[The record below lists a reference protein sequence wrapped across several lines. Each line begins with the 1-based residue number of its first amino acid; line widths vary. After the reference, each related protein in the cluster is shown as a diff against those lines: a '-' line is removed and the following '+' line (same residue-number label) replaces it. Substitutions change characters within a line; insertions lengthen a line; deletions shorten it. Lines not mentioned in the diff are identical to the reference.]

1 MKPLFQTDLNEIL
14 QQTRPHWEQM
24 RGERLFLTGGTGFF
38 GKWLVESFLHI
49 NRELSL
55 GARLTVLTR
64 DPAAFQR
71 AAPWLTANP
80 ALDLV
85 AGDVRT
91 FIAPVGQFPFVI
103 HAATEASAALVESN
117 PGEML
122 STQVAGTAR
131 LLEFV
136 AAANTR
142 KLLLT
147 SSGAVYGRQPDEVTH
162 VPEEYAGAPDPTSA
176 ASVYGEGKRVA
187 ELMGALAAQSGL
199 EVKIAR
205 CFAFVGPHLP
215 LDTHFAAGNF
225 LQAALCDE
233 PIRIAGDGTP
243 LRSYLY
249 AADLTVWLWTM
260 LFAAPSMR
268 PFNVGSEH
276 AVSIRE
282 LAEQTSAFGSSP
294 LAVEIARTPVPGAIP
309 ARYVPSTARARNEL
323 GLASKVPLREALE
336 RTIRWHR
343 QI

>member
-1 MKPLFQTDLNEIL
+1 MKPLFQTDLDGIL
-14 QQTRPHWEQM
+14 RQTAPHWEQM

-71 AAPWLTANP
+71 AVPWLTSDP

-91 FIAPVGQFPFVI
+91 FVAPPGSFPFVI

-136 AAANTR
+136 ASAGTR

-147 SSGAVYGRQPDEVTH
+147 SSGAVYGRQPTEVTH
-162 VPEEYAGAPDPTSA
+162 VSEDYAGAPDPTSP

-187 ELMGALAAQSGL
+187 ELMGALAARSGL

-225 LQAALCDE
+225 LRSALRNE

-243 LRSYLY
+243 MRSYLY
-249 AADLTVWLWTM
+249 AADLAVWLWTM

-276 AVSIRE
+276 GVSIRE
-282 LAEQTSAFGSSP
+282 LAEVISGLGSSRLP
-294 LAVEIARTPVPGAIP
+294 VEVAGTPIPGATP
-309 ARYVPSTARARNEL
+309 ARYVPSTARARGEL
-323 GLASKVPLREALE
+323 GLATGVPLQEALE
-336 RTIRWHR
+336 RTLRWHR